1 MDTVVLLWT
10 LDTKRTEYAFLRT
23 QVERAGCAVIMI
35 NAGVVADPDYRVNF
49 TRTDVAAAAGV
60 DIKSLVAAADR
71 GHAVETQA
79 EGAAAIVDQLYM
91 EDRLDGV
98 LGVGGS
104 GGTSIIS
111 RAMRQLPVGVP
122 KLLVSTV
129 ASGDTTP
136 YVDTSDIAMMYS
148 VVDFAGINT
157 LSAQILTNAAN
168 AIAGMARGHEAYQT
182 VGSER
187 PVVGVT
193 MYGTTTPCVTK
204 ARQWLDDAGY
214 EVLVFHATGPGGRSM
229 EALMKS
235 GHIVAALDTTTTE
248 LMDQLAGG
256 TTTAGAD
263 RLEMAG
269 ALGLPQVVS
278 VGAVDQITFL
288 PPSAVPDD
296 YKDRTSYQHNPA
308 VTLIRSNQKEMAL
321 FGRVLSEKLNR
332 ATGPVTVFLPLRGV
346 SEYGVVGGV
355 FHDPQADEALFEA
368 LRTNLDERIEL
379 VEMDTD
385 INDPDFAVAMAMKI
399 DEQYRDWAGAGRTSE
414 EDVVT

>member
-1 MDTVVLLWT
+1 
-10 LDTKRTEYAFLRT
+10 
-23 QVERAGCAVIMI
+23 
-35 NAGVVADPDYRVNF
+35 
-49 TRTDVAAAAGV
+49 
-60 DIKSLVAAADR
+60 
-71 GHAVETQA
+71 
-79 EGAAAIVDQLYM
+79 
-91 EDRLDGV
+91 
-98 LGVGGS
+98 
-104 GGTSIIS
+104 
-111 RAMRQLPVGVP
+111 
-122 KLLVSTV
+122 
-129 ASGDTTP
+129 
-136 YVDTSDIAMMYS
+136 
-148 VVDFAGINT
+148 
-157 LSAQILTNAAN
+157 
-168 AIAGMARGHEAYQT
+168 
-182 VGSER
+182 
-187 PVVGVT
+187 
-193 MYGTTTPCVTK
+193 
-204 ARQWLDDAGY
+204 
-214 EVLVFHATGPGGRSM
+214 
-229 EALMKS
+229 
-235 GHIVAALDTTTTE
+235 
-248 LMDQLAGG
+248 
-256 TTTAGAD
+256 
-263 RLEMAG
+263 MAG

-385 INDPDFAVAMAMKI
+385 INDPDFAIAMAMKI